1 MVYKDFNEMFHHL
14 RGKVEEIIPKE
25 YVEPKAVEEAVEE
38 AKAVE
43 EAVEAKP
50 KRKRT
55 KKEK

>member
-1 MVYKDFNEMFHHL
+1 MKVFKDFNEMIHHL

-25 YVEPKAVEEAVEE
+25 YEPSEKPEGSSVEEE

-43 EAVEAKP
+43 EAPKK
-50 KRKRT
+50 KRK